1 MGCIYHHPHI
11 DLDEISDSYLNI
23 PPNKLSKETEPAFLL
38 DEFNMGLL
46 KYVHKWISQFTF
58 FQYDP
63 TSNYTTNQNNFKSFI
78 DNINSNIISPSSILG
93 NLTATTSDHLSKCLI
108 APDIF

>member
-46 KYVHKWISQFTF
+46 KYVHNGFLNSLSFNMILPQII
-58 FQYDP
+58 QP
-63 TSNYTTNQNNFKSFI
+63 TR
-78 DNINSNIISPSSILG
+78 IISKALLTILTRI
-93 NLTATTSDHLSKCLI
+93 LFLPILY
-108 APDIF
+108 